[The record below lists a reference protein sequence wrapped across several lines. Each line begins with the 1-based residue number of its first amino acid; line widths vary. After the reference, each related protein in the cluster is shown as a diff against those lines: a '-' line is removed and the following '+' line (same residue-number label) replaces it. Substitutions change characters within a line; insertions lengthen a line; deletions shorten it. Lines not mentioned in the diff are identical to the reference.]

1 MRNTQTDEIGI
12 LKTIWRKDEA
22 GVWASHDLKGIDLK
36 PQEGFTKD
44 YFKIENS
51 EMNLMTQS
59 PGPIM
64 NSFFTT
70 FGTTEFLVRQ
80 SIVPV
85 VALNDGD
92 EEMRCIGTGFFI
104 RDRKSTRLN
113 SSHIPLSRM
122 PSSA

>member
-1 MRNTQTDEIGI
+1 MRNTQTDDIGI

-22 GVWASHDLKGIDLK
+22 GVWAGHDLKGIDLK
-36 PQEGFTKD
+36 PQEGFAKD

-70 FGTTEFLVRQ
+70 FGTTEF
-80 SIVPV
+80 
-85 VALNDGD
+85 
-92 EEMRCIGTGFFI
+92 
-104 RDRKSTRLN
+104 
-113 SSHIPLSRM
+113 
-122 PSSA
+122 